1 MKKYFVKSI
10 SLAALIGCAS
20 AMFSSCEDTLD
31 ADKYFDDRV
40 TLESVFTDINQTNA
54 WLTRAFNFLKYDLCD
69 VSIKEANGRNYHVF
83 ADDILWG
90 DRDNEF
96 GNDFHYTGK
105 YSSFKQGDYD
115 ENFNQDFWINAY
127 RGIYQASVFIHNI
140 DKNDKLTERERTDMK
155 GQARFVRA
163 YFYWLLLRKYGPV
176 PIMPDEGADY
186 SQEYQALSFPRS
198 SYEEVA
204 EHISDEM
211 LKACNELTSWSRM
224 TGNTSTENVIRP
236 TKGAALATRALALM
250 YAASPLA
257 NGQLANGVH
266 GPLVT
271 DDFAKALVNKDGKQL
286 LSLNYDERKW
296 ARAAAALRDVI
307 ECPANYELFTVS
319 KNESSRPVQGYPLTL
334 PPYQD
339 GDFSEKNWPEG
350 YADIDP
356 YLSYRDFFNGVATL
370 DNREIIFSRGYNTA
384 NSDDRHRSLDAMVL
398 HAFPSSLGGWNCHG
412 VTQKMVDAYYMNDGT
427 DCPGRNS
434 EWGGE
439 DADPRPR
446 LTGWTASRA
455 NPNRNEY
462 AAANYPELGTN
473 DKGTG
478 IVNGVSLQYVQRE
491 PRFYASVGFNGSK
504 WWNAYDQATDKYP
517 QIFYYRG
524 NKDGKSNANAFWQ
537 RTGIAFKKY
546 INPADYCLSQMNYD
560 NVVRKWE
567 PALRYADI
575 LLLYAEAVNE
585 LNASYEI
592 PSWDGSQVY
601 TVRRDINEMK
611 RGIRPV
617 RCRAGVPDFE
627 ASVYADQTTMR
638 KKIKRERFIEL
649 IGEGKRYYDL
659 RRWMD
664 APVEESM
671 PVYGCNTEMP
681 QARRDDFQQVVPIYS
696 LPTVFN
702 IKMYLWPIPTNE
714 LKRNQNL
721 VQNPGWKYYD

>member
-31 ADKYFDDRV
+31 ADKYFDDRM

-54 WLTRAFNFLKYDLCD
+54 WLTRAFSFLKYDLCD
-69 VSIKEANGRNYHVF
+69 VSNKEANGRNYHVF

-127 RGIYQASVFIHNI
+127 RGIYQASIFIHNI

-176 PIMPDEGADY
+176 PIMPDAGADY
-186 SQEYQALSFPRS
+186 TLEYQDLSIPRS

-211 LKACNELTSWSRM
+211 LKACSELTNWSRM
-224 TGNTSTENVIRP
+224 TGNTSTENVVRP

-319 KNESSRPVQGYPLTL
+319 KNETARQNEGYPATIT
-334 PPYQD
+334 PFKD

-384 NSDDRHRSLDAMVL
+384 NSDDRHGSLDGMVL

-412 VTQKMVDAYYMNDGT
+412 VTQKMVDAYYMQDGT

-434 EWGGE
+434 EWNGE

-446 LTGWTASRA
+446 RTGWTAARPNA
-455 NPNRNEY
+455 NRNEY
-462 AAANYPELGTN
+462 LASAYPELGHAN
-473 DKGTG
+473 G
-478 IVNGVSLQYVQRE
+478 ITGVSMQYVERE

-504 WWNAYDQATDKYP
+504 WWNAYTQAADHNP

-524 NKDGKSNANAFWQ
+524 NKDGMSNANAFWQ

-546 INPADYCLSQMNYD
+546 INPADYCLAQMNYS

>member
-1 MKKYFVKSI
+1 MKKYIAKSI

-31 ADKYFDDRV
+31 ADKYFDDRI
-40 TLESVFTDINQTNA
+40 TLESVFTDVNQTNA
-54 WLTRAFNFLKYDLCD
+54 WLTQAFSYLKYDLCD

-90 DRDNEF
+90 DRDSEY
-96 GNDFHYTGK
+96 GNDFDYTGK
-105 YSSFKQGDYD
+105 YSSFKQGDYN
-115 ENFNQDFWINAY
+115 ENFNSGFWTSAY
-127 RGIYQASVFIHNI
+127 RGIYQASVFIHNV
-140 DKNDKLTERERTDMK
+140 DKNTRLTERERTDMK

-186 SQEYQALSFPRS
+186 TQPYENLSFPRS

-211 LKACNELTSWSRM
+211 LKACDELSSWSRM
-224 TGNTSTENVIRP
+224 TGNTSTENVVRP

-266 GPLVT
+266 GSLVT
-271 DDFAKALVNKDGKQL
+271 DDFAKTLVNKDGKQL
-286 LSLNYDERKW
+286 LSLTYDERKW
-296 ARAAAALRDVI
+296 ARAAAALRDVM

-319 KNESSRPVQGYPLTL
+319 KNEADRATEGYPLTL
-334 PPYQD
+334 TPFQD
-339 GDFSEKNWPEG
+339 GDFSEKNWPDG

-356 YLSYRDFFNGVATL
+356 YLSYRDYFNGVATL

-384 NSDDRHRSLDAMVL
+384 NEGDRHGSLDGMIL

-412 VTQKMVDAYYMNDGT
+412 VTQKMVDAYYLQDGT

-434 EWGGE
+434 EWQQYTDGDF
-439 DADPRPR
+439 DARER
-446 LTGWTASRA
+446 LSGWTATRP
-455 NPNRNEY
+455 NPNRNEVS
-462 AAANYPELGTN
+462 ASNYPEFGKN
-473 DKGTG
+473 VTG
-478 IVNGVSLQYVQRE
+478 VCIQYGHRE
-491 PRFYASVGFNGSK
+491 PRFYASVGYNGSK
-504 WWNAYDQATDKYP
+504 WWNAYDQAADHNP

-546 INPADYCLSQMNYD
+546 INPADYCTSQMNYS
-560 NVVRKWE
+560 NVIRKWE

-575 LLLYAEAVNE
+575 LLLYAEAINE
-585 LNASYEI
+585 LNGSYNI

-611 RGIRPV
+611 KGIRPV
-617 RCRAGVPDFE
+617 RCRAGVPDFT
-627 ASVYADQTTMR
+627 ADIYADQTAMR

-664 APVEESM
+664 APVEETI
-671 PVYGCNTEMP
+671 PVYGCNVDMS
-681 QARRDDFQQVVPIYS
+681 QNRRDDFQQIVPIYS
-696 LPTVFN
+696 LPTVFT
-702 IKMYLWPIPTNE
+702 IKMYLWPIPLDE